1 MAMAPG
7 SNPGRGANVQWFS
20 IRWAQVASRP
30 KIREA
35 AQSSLLACFG
45 QFQVLQCDYFGRISM
60 PLVATSLKLPKTLK
74 SRIARL
80 AKRAGESPH
89 AFMLRLL
96 EKQVQAAERFE
107 QFVADARQADQS
119 MRQSAQGYAAGEVHG
134 YLEAKTA
141 GHKATRPKPAQL

>member
-1 MAMAPG
+1 MTT
-7 SNPGRGANVQWFS
+7 
-20 IRWAQVASRP
+20 
-30 KIREA
+30 REN
-35 AQSSLLACFG
+35 
-45 QFQVLQCDYFGRISM
+45 IM

-74 SRIARL
+74 SRITRL

-119 MRQSAQGYAAGEVHG
+119 MRQSAQGYAAGDVHG
-134 YLEAKTA
+134 YLEAKIA
-141 GHKATRPKPAQL
+141 GHKATRPKPAQWRK